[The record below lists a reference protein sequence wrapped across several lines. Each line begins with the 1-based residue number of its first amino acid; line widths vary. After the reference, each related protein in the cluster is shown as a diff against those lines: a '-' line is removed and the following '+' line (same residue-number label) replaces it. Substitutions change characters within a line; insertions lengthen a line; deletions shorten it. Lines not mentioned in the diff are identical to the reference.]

1 MIQNIHF
8 PKHPI
13 ENLDIKKPPK
23 TTNTHDLGSPQLP
36 IENLDIKK
44 HPKTTKIPCTGSH
57 TSQNKMTKT
66 SV

>member
-8 PKHPI
+8 PKHPLENLDIKKPPKTTNHHDLGSPQLSI

-23 TTNTHDLGSPQLP
+23 TTNHHDL
-36 IENLDIKK
+36 
-44 HPKTTKIPCTGSH
+44 GSH

-66 SV
+66 